1 MYIKLGLRLQNLQVL
16 INFDVRNKH
25 RKRGRER
32 CIKCKKSGCW
42 CQAHIQSICI
52 RTVSFFYV
60 IVHYFISGWSGEKIK
75 CYMYACCSVQISCIS
90 QKVRTLQ
97 KYFVNKLANTLLERS
112 LRSFLN
118 SLLIKSLIDNIFIE
132 RLSLRAYCSNIYKVL
147 T

>member
-1 MYIKLGLRLQNLQVL
+1 MRLQNLQVL

-75 CYMYACCSVQISCIS
+75 CNMHVALSKQSINGSHQNLREI
-90 QKVRTLQ
+90 LI
-97 KYFVNKLANTLLERS
+97 LERWKQVS
-112 LRSFLN
+112 EILERWKQIPEILEKCEN
-118 SLLIKSLIDNIFIE
+118 NCIFTYHPVE
-132 RLSLRAYCSNIYKVL
+132 GAHHQKK
-147 T
+147 